1 MANYFDGIILL
12 DDESTDRT
20 WDLAIHDKIILKVK
34 KKRSGFNDLENRNIL
49 LDLSAFFQSEWFC
62 FMDIDERFDERFTN
76 FSEFENNK
84 EIHVVSFRGV
94 YLWNDEQSYKGD
106 IPNSNKGILTVYRMF
121 RPIGHTHINTHKKLH
136 FIATPYFTNT
146 WQSNI
151 LFKDYGSMKENDRIR
166 KYERYIQEDQQKD
179 MSSGYDYL
187 LNSENLYQ
195 LDKIEEY

>member
-1 MANYFDGIILL
+1 
-12 DDESTDRT
+12 
-20 WDLAIHDKIILKVK
+20 
-34 KKRSGFNDLENRNIL
+34 
-49 LDLSAFFQSEWFC
+49 
-62 FMDIDERFDERFTN
+62 MDIDERFDERFTN

-106 IPNSNKGILTVYRMF
+106 
-121 RPIGHTHINTHKKLH
+121 THKKLH

>member
-1 MANYFDGIILL
+1 
-12 DDESTDRT
+12 
-20 WDLAIHDKIILKVK
+20 
-34 KKRSGFNDLENRNIL
+34 
-49 LDLSAFFQSEWFC
+49 
-62 FMDIDERFDERFTN
+62 
-76 FSEFENNK
+76 
-84 EIHVVSFRGV
+84 
-94 YLWNDEQSYKGD
+94 
-106 IPNSNKGILTVYRMF
+106 MF